1 MAFEISEM
9 KIDDHEEAFQLWQ
22 QTPGMG
28 LSSADRKPAIAR
40 FLQRN
45 AGLSYVARDDG
56 KLVGTALCGH
66 DGRRGYV
73 YHVAVAETNRNKGIG
88 KRLVACC
95 LEGLRLQ
102 GIEKA
107 HLMVYSDN
115 LGGIAFWNKL
125 DWFRRDE
132 LVIMSVDLNQKSLNL
147 AISAQQD
154 I

>member
-1 MAFEISEM
+1 MTIHTREM
-9 KIDDHEEAFQLWQ
+9 QIDDYEDAWRLWE

-28 LSSADRKPAIAR
+28 LSSADEEPAIAC

-45 AGLSYVARDDG
+45 PGLCFVACEGG

-73 YHVAVAETNRNKGIG
+73 YHVAVAETHRMRGIA

-95 LEGLRLQ
+95 LDGLRRQ

-107 HLMVYSDN
+107 HLMVYETN
-115 LGGIAFWNKL
+115 PEGIAFWHKL
-125 DWFRRDE
+125 GWYRRDE
-132 LVIMSVDLNQKSLNL
+132 LAIMSVDLGR
-147 AISAQQD
+147 IEIPD
-154 I
+154 